1 MIHAPWLVA
10 RPPDTAVKCVHEQ
23 IKDLLSP
30 KIKKKPSA
38 S

>member
-1 MIHAPWLVA
+1 MIHVPWLVA
-10 RPPDTAVKCVHEQ
+10 EPPDTAVKSIHEQ

-30 KIKKKPSA
+30 KIKKKPPA